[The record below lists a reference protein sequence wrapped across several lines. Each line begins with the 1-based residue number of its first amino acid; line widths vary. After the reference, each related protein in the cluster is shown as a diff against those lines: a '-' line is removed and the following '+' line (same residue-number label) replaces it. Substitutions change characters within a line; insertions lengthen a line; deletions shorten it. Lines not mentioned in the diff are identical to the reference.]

1 MDVSGLCI
9 KYVDGDILDILVY
22 GLNVRIY
29 VGRIVFKPV
38 IRVGRIVF
46 KGVSSGREA
55 EDKG

>member
-1 MDVSGLCI
+1 M
-9 KYVDGDILDILVY
+9 
-22 GLNVRIY
+22 NVRIY

-46 KGVSSGREA
+46 KGVSGGREA